1 MTAMACSILFR
12 PTGFLSLSLLPRRQ
26 HDIMFHRCDNND
38 TTTTVSQFQL
48 ELQLQIAE
56 DYDSD
61 GWYYYCHHHNDQQ
74 HQLHEEEEKY
84 QEESQEEIF
93 ETCYTKSI
101 ELLSQSLVMRER
113 LLGTYHVLT
122 GKSYYKLAL
131 VFLAMSSTRQHEGID
146 YEHPRAY
153 DSVTTAAAAA
163 STAHWLFRDSWRIFY
178 KLHGSSHKLTQSSYR
193 NIFVSLLT
201 MKFPYKAARHY
212 GTILHESMQ
221 LEEQGDI
228 TIRRISNRDC
238 SDIGNNDDQSDDNSN
253 NVDDNQTIDVAIKY
267 YTKAVHLLQ
276 DDLVLLGMDGP
287 DKAELY
293 TKIGNCYVQRYLCHL
308 NHTCTASREEAS
320 CTLCRKLLQC
330 KQSLLVVVEEEEQHH
345 DENLDSWYY
354 KDLVTA
360 CDMYHRAID
369 IYSRTL
375 GENHPATIQT
385 IDKVKEIHHL
395 FNATYQSKGWILNKL
410 RCRFWENVDGW
421 FHP

>member
-1 MTAMACSILFR
+1 MTTMVSSILFL
-12 PTGFLSLSLLPRRQ
+12 PTGFLSLLPRRQ
-26 HDIMFHRCDNND
+26 HGIMFCRCDNND
-38 TTTTVSQFQL
+38 TTTTVSQFRL

-61 GWYYYCHHHNDQQ
+61 GWYYYCHHQNAQQ
-74 HQLHEEEEKY
+74 HQLHEEEEQY
-84 QEESQEEIF
+84 QEESREDIF
-93 ETCYTKSI
+93 ETYYTKSI
-101 ELLSQSLVMRER
+101 ELLAQSLVMRER

-131 VFLAMSSTRQHEGID
+131 VFLAMSSTRQHEGIE
-146 YEHPRAY
+146 YEHPRTY
-153 DSVTTAAAAA
+153 DSITTTTAAAAA

-193 NIFVSLLT
+193 NIIVSLLM
-201 MKFPYKAARHY
+201 MKFPYKAAQHY

-221 LEEQGDI
+221 LEEQGDRTMKI
-228 TIRRISNRDC
+228 IQGK
-238 SDIGNNDDQSDDNSN
+238 SDREGIYSGNDDDHSDNGKN
-253 NVDDNQTIDVAIKY
+253 DDTQTIDVAIKY
-267 YTKAVHLLQ
+267 YMKAIHLLQ

-287 DKAELY
+287 DKAELH

-308 NHTCTASREEAS
+308 RQICTASRGEAS
-320 CTLCRKLLQC
+320 CTLCRQLLQC
-330 KQSLLVVVEEEEQHH
+330 KQSLLVVVEEEEHH

-360 CDMYHRAID
+360 CDMYSRAID

-375 GENHPATIQT
+375 SENHPATIQT

-395 FNATYQSKGWILNKL
+395 FNATYQSKGWILSKL
-410 RCRFWENVDGW
+410 WCRFLENVDGW